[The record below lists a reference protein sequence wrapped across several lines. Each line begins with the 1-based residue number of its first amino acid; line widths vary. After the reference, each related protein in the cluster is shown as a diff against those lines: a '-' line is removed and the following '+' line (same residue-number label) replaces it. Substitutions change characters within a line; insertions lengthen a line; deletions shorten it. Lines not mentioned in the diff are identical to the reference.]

1 MTVATELT
9 QIISLLE
16 AEIPASPQ
24 SPRNKKLA
32 VKLERKLAEYFDKL
46 GQGFPYSKLEG
57 IYNRYV
63 KEE

>member
-1 MTVATELT
+1 MTVVAELT

-16 AEIPASPQ
+16 AEIPASPR

-46 GQGFPYSKLEG
+46 EKSFPYYLLGKLYSE
-57 IYNRYV
+57 YV
-63 KEE
+63 EKE